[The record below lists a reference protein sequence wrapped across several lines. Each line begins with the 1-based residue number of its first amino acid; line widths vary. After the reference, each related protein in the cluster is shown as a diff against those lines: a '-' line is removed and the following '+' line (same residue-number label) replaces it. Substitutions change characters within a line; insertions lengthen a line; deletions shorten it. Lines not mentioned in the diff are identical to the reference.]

1 MNRATIYSIAQEL
14 GVSASTVSRA
24 FSRPDLV
31 RDSVREQIVAT
42 AQRLGYQ
49 PNRFARGLATGR
61 TGLIGLLVPD
71 ITNPFFPPVV
81 RAIEQA
87 AAGRDTDVLL
97 ADAGVDGMAEPALI
111 ERLRAQVDGLLI
123 ASPRASSA
131 ALKEAIA
138 GTPAVVINRALQGL
152 PSVVVDNT
160 AALQQAAQ
168 YMADSGHRKIALLC
182 GPASS
187 WAASRRAK
195 AVRRWAEDSD
205 AELVELGPFEAQFDD
220 GRTAAAD
227 IIASGATGVLAFDD
241 LMACGVLA
249 GLADHGRKVPD
260 DISVVGCDDVLLA
273 RTVTPALSTVTAPI
287 DELGRHAVQALAQV
301 VAGEPVENV
310 KLEGSLTLRGTTTP
324 AG

>member
-1 MNRATIYSIAQEL
+1 ARRSRHMNRATIYSIAQEL

-123 ASPRASSA
+123 ASPRTSSA
-131 ALKEAIA
+131 EI
-138 GTPAVVINRALQGL
+138 GRASCRE
-152 PSVVVDNT
+152 SVRIRVAPGVWK
-160 AALQQAAQ
+160 
-168 YMADSGHRKIALLC
+168 R
-182 GPASS
+182 
-187 WAASRRAK
+187 
-195 AVRRWAEDSD
+195 
-205 AELVELGPFEAQFDD
+205 
-220 GRTAAAD
+220 
-227 IIASGATGVLAFDD
+227 ASGD
-241 LMACGVLA
+241 
-249 GLADHGRKVPD
+249 
-260 DISVVGCDDVLLA
+260 
-273 RTVTPALSTVTAPI
+273 
-287 DELGRHAVQALAQV
+287 
-301 VAGEPVENV
+301 
-310 KLEGSLTLRGTTTP
+310 
-324 AG
+324 